1 MAHPVVLS
9 DASPLIAL
17 ALIDRLNLLHSL
29 FGEVLITEVVKGEV
43 LVGGDKSGE
52 TAIAVTD
59 RRIGARDDRRNDA
72 SF

>member
-29 FGEVLITEVVKGEV
+29 FGEVLITEGEPDPAFYVV
-43 LVGGDKSGE
+43 LNTCTDL
-52 TAIAVTD
+52 IAMLASP
-59 RRIGARDDRRNDA
+59 RRRLPR
-72 SF
+72 